1 MILDNKGKMFEDRRK
16 ENKQVKN
23 GKREEDRKTNKE
35 KANKK
40 QHFVE
45 LENGTVLFSIFA
57 LAKRKKLCYNN
68 LQLKIKAV

>member
-1 MILDNKGKMFEDRRK
+1 MIVDGKGKMFEDRRK

-40 QHFVE
+40 
-45 LENGTVLFSIFA
+45 
-57 LAKRKKLCYNN
+57 
-68 LQLKIKAV
+68 